1 MKVDITE
8 TKNERQGLTTTEAEE
23 AYKKWG
29 YNELPVVEVPLWYVF
44 LKQFTGVMPYTME
57 ICVVVAA
64 GCQSWPD
71 FGIIIAML
79 IINAILGFREELN
92 SARALAELTNKME
105 KRVATLRDG
114 KVEHLAT
121 RLLVPGD
128 VVLLV
133 GGVEVPAD
141 IDWIEGDVLSIDTAA
156 LTGEPIPRKYPSDLH
171 GTLILSGTTVRA
183 GEAYGVVRKTGINTE
198 IGSAQSEI
206 MKDKSS
212 ARSAVFEDRVVQIVQ
227 FVIVVTLVDVFVIFF
242 VQGFATGLFY
252 DGQTSDVFL
261 ACLGIVI
268 ASVPTALPL
277 LWQITMSLGS
287 TKMAREFSCVVTSQ
301 AALLDISCM
310 TVLCSDKTGTLTTAR
325 ISINADQVWL
335 CGDFTKADLAL
346 YAGLSSSRDKT
357 EDAIDRS
364 VVSYV
369 DRIFGKEQAMATESQ
384 YTKSRAVGFNPIY
397 KRVLFEFT
405 HPTKG
410 KITVVK
416 GLPNKILDT
425 EDGGSDDA
433 ADQWKCDKCEELKP
447 IIKKIDFNFSKAGY
461 KTLGVAVKINDGP
474 FQYVGILPMLDPPRH
489 DTAETLRNL
498 QNAGIEVKMIT
509 GDHLNIA
516 RETARLIGL
525 GQNIHAGADIRADE
539 VPGGGA
545 HHHHAHE
552 HGAEASAHPSNA
564 KNADPNADIEAPVK
578 VPVDRATEIAE
589 LIHKANGFAQVLPKD
604 KREVV
609 VTLKEKYGYVVGM
622 TGDGVNDAPALSAAQ
637 CGIAVDD
644 ATDAAKN
651 AAAII
656 LTTPGLSAIYGY
668 VQTLFNISRN
678 YNLN

>member
-1 MKVDITE
+1 
-8 TKNERQGLTTTEAEE
+8 
-23 AYKKWG
+23 
-29 YNELPVVEVPLWYVF
+29 
-44 LKQFTGVMPYTME
+44 
-57 ICVVVAA
+57 
-64 GCQSWPD
+64 
-71 FGIIIAML
+71 
-79 IINAILGFREELN
+79 
-92 SARALAELTNKME
+92 
-105 KRVATLRDG
+105 
-114 KVEHLAT
+114 
-121 RLLVPGD
+121 
-128 VVLLV
+128 
-133 GGVEVPAD
+133 
-141 IDWIEGDVLSIDTAA
+141 
-156 LTGEPIPRKYPSDLH
+156 
-171 GTLILSGTTVRA
+171 
-183 GEAYGVVRKTGINTE
+183 
-198 IGSAQSEI
+198 

-227 FVIVVTLVDVFVIFF
+227 FVIIATLVDVLIIFF

-252 DGQTSDVFL
+252 SGQTADVFL

-310 TVLCSDKTGTLTTAR
+310 SVLCSDKTGTLTTAR

-346 YAGLSSSRDKT
+346 YAGLASSRDKT

-364 VVSYV
+364 VIGYV
-369 DRIFGKEQAMATESQ
+369 DRIFGKEEAMAAESQ
-384 YTKSRAVGFNPIY
+384 YTKTRAVGFNPIY
-397 KRVLFEFT
+397 KRVLFEFF

-410 KITVVK
+410 TITVVK
-416 GLPNKILDT
+416 GLPNKVLDT
-425 EDGGSDDA
+425 TDGGIDDA
-433 ADQWKCDKCEELKP
+433 TDQWQCENCDELKP
-447 IIKKIDFNFSKAGY
+447 IIKKVDFNFSKVGY

-474 FQYVGILPMLDPPRH
+474 FKYVGVLPMLDPPRH

-525 GQNIHAGADIRADE
+525 GQNIHAGSDIRIDDVSTTA
-539 VPGGGA
+539 A
-545 HHHHAHE
+545 HHTHMHTHAHTHDE
-552 HGAEASAHPSNA
+552 HGANTTTSATTNTDGTLI
-564 KNADPNADIEAPVK
+564 KK
-578 VPVDRATEIAE
+578 DRATEIAE
-589 LIHKANGFAQVLPKD
+589 LIHRSNGFAQVLPKD

-668 VQTLFNISRN
+668 V
-678 YNLN
+678 Y

>member
-1 MKVDITE
+1 MV
-8 TKNERQGLTTTEAEE
+8 L
-23 AYKKWG
+23 
-29 YNELPVVEVPLWYVF
+29 
-44 LKQFTGVMPYTME
+44 
-57 ICVVVAA
+57 
-64 GCQSWPD
+64 
-71 FGIIIAML
+71 
-79 IINAILGFREELN
+79 NALLGFREELN
-92 SARALAELTNKME
+92 SARALAELTSKME

-133 GGVEVPAD
+133 GGGTSFYHENSSVQILSICYLQFKFIDTSNLRYVFYNILLLLCIVVEVPAD

-156 LTGEPIPRKYPSDLH
+156 LTGEPIPRKYPSDQH

-227 FVIVVTLVDVFVIFF
+227 YVIILTLLDVIIILFI
-242 VQGFATGLFY
+242 QGFVTGYFY
-252 DGQTSDVFL
+252 SNQTADVFL
-261 ACLGIVI
+261 TCLGIVI

-335 CGDFTKADLAL
+335 CGHFTKEDLAL

-369 DRIFGKEQAMATESQ
+369 DRVFGKDQAMAVEKEYIKQ
-384 YTKSRAVGFNPIY
+384 RAVGFNPIY

-410 KITVVK
+410 HITVVK
-416 GLPNKILDT
+416 GLPNKIVDT
-425 EDGGSDDA
+425 SDGGVDDA
-433 ADQWKCDKCEELKP
+433 ADQWKCDNYEELKP
-447 IIKKIDFNFSKAGY
+447 LVKKIDYNFSKAGY

-474 FQYVGILPMLDPPRH
+474 FQFVGILPMLDPPRH

-525 GQNIHAGADIRADE
+525 GQNIHAGADIRIDE
-539 VPGGGA
+539 QTTGQN
-545 HHHHAHE
+545 HHHHHHKHGHHHQHGNHHE
-552 HGAEASAHPSNA
+552 SKPETNA
-564 KNADPNADIEAPVK
+564 TKSTEPNPNHEENTSSELEPMVEVVCDK
-578 VPVDRATEIAE
+578 ATEIAE
-589 LIHKANGFAQVLPKD
+589 LIRSSNGFAQVLPKD

-668 VQTLFNISRN
+668 VCIHSIQ
-678 YNLN
+678 